1 MKNKKYVRK
10 MQSALFMAAALL
22 ALSGCSGKKDDK
34 VSEIQKVGVF
44 RVAIV
49 NTDSAYT
56 RFDGETAVGIEPD
69 IAETIAQALGV
80 SAEYQVM
87 NRKEALNA
95 VAEGQADIALGCIDA
110 SESVRSDYSTSAAY
124 GKGVLYAV
132 TKKDD
137 FIMSVGAL
145 ENSSVGVAS
154 LLNDAARLKISQ
166 EGGVTV
172 QDYMETQTAADDIR
186 SGRIRAYICYEAQ
199 AEVLAEDSGLQ
210 VQNIMNLD
218 AEEYAVISSKDS
230 KTLAGGINTIVCQ
243 FLEKE

>member
-1 MKNKKYVRK
+1 MKNKNDVRK
-10 MQSALFMAAALL
+10 MQSVLLAAGVLL

-34 VSEIQKVGVF
+34 VSEIQNAGVF
-44 RVAIV
+44 HVAIV

-56 RFDGETAVGIEPD
+56 YFEGETALGLEPD
-69 IAETIAQALGV
+69 IAEAIAQALGV
-80 SAEYQVM
+80 PAQYQVM
-87 NRKEALNA
+87 NRREALNA
-95 VAEGQADIALGCIDA
+95 VAEGWADIAVGCIDA
-110 SESVRSDYSTSAAY
+110 SESVRSDYSTSATY

-137 FIMSVGAL
+137 FVMSVGAL
-145 ENSSVGVAS
+145 ENSLVGAAS

-166 EGGVTV
+166 TGAAV
-172 QDYMETQTAADDIR
+172 QDYTETQTAADDIR

-199 AEVLAEDSGLQ
+199 AEALAEDSELQ

-230 KTLAGGINTIVCQ
+230 KTLASGINTIVCQ